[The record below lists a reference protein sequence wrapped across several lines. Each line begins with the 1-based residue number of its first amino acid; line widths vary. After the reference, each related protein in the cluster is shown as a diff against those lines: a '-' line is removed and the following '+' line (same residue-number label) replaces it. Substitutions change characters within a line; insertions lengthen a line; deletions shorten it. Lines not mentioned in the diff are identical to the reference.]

1 MMDLLFVSASDN
13 FTGRGQV
20 TLNASVDQGPAA
32 EQAPEVAINVIEG
45 ESVTFRCQAITQT
58 PTLNTRLPGTTTFG
72 TTLPSNLRFIDP
84 LTFQL
89 INVSRSDNGTAFQ
102 CRAGGGFT
110 DIGVIIVLR
119 KLLLLHCHV
128 YYDDCYDT
136 LCIEMTALM
145 SCVLR

>member
-13 FTGRGQV
+13 FTGRGQI

-72 TTLPSNLRFIDP
+72 AILPVNLRIIDS
-84 LTFQL
+84 LTYEL
-89 INVSRSDNGTAFQ
+89 VNVSQSDNGTAFQ
-102 CRAGGGFT
+102 CRAGAGFT
-110 DIGVIIVLR
+110 DIGVIIVLC
-119 KLLLLHCHV
+119 KLLLLCCHV
-128 YYDDCYDT
+128 Y
-136 LCIEMTALM
+136 
-145 SCVLR
+145 